1 MDASSKLGF
10 LLSSDDL
17 SVGGLTQAYVGC
29 ELASTMDREFSLFPQ
44 NGGVI
49 NWRSIPKYKGL
60 EDDVVV
66 ITDVSPGT
74 AQWLAD
80 HNQTLRNQLY
90 VGLTRARF
98 HAIVLV
104 QDGLFAATHNFD
116 GERI

>member
-1 MDASSKLGF
+1 LAQSTENHSG
-10 LLSSDDL
+10 DL
-17 SVGGLTQAYVGC
+17 RVLKQLT
-29 ELASTMDREFSLFPQ
+29 EFPE

-66 ITDVSPGT
+66 ITDVSRAT
-74 AQWLAD
+74 SDWLELR
-80 HNQTLRNQLY
+80 NQTLRNQLY

-104 QDGLFAATHNFD
+104 QEELLPATHDVD
-116 GERI
+116 GERVR

>member
-1 MDASSKLGF
+1 M
-10 LLSSDDL
+10 
-17 SVGGLTQAYVGC
+17 T
-29 ELASTMDREFSLFPQ
+29 EFPE

-66 ITDVSPGT
+66 ITDVSKST
-74 AQWLAD
+74 SDWLEQR
-80 HNQTLRNQLY
+80 NQTLRNQLY

-104 QDGLFAATHNFD
+104 QEDLLPATYNVN
-116 GERI
+116 GERIQNN